1 MTVAQRLPFSCFTTI
16 LDTVCE
22 LLGTLGVIPRRERLK
37 AACDSNRRA
46 TECQFLSH
54 PESSLA
60 MKSESAKKMRHHQAA
75 AARHGLS
82 LIELLVT
89 IAILGILI
97 ALLLPAISATRESAR
112 RVQCT
117 NQLRQIGIGLN
128 AYHDA
133 LGTFPPGYVAGVESG
148 RDGKGWGW
156 GALLLPFIE
165 QGVLADQLNTSWQSF
180 DAVAADIKRAPFL
193 RSNVDLYLC
202 PSDTG
207 GGESH
212 RFRSIII
219 HGEVRAENSLV
230 QRSPRELDT
239 TETVMAHVFVP
250 PRRPRY
256 NPPRR
261 LPKHEVIRSEPVPVP
276 ARIAKSNYVG
286 SFGSEWKSQR
296 QDWNNKDFEGN
307 GLFGR
312 NSAVSVSKI
321 IDGTSKTIAV
331 GERSMRN
338 YAAAWAGSNSWKGC
352 GFADNQMV
360 VGTAFYPIND
370 APINQNID
378 CDGRGSANFSSN
390 HYGGA
395 TFLFADGSV
404 RFLPQELEP
413 GVFQNLAQRNDREK
427 IGDF

>member
-1 MTVAQRLPFSCFTTI
+1 
-16 LDTVCE
+16 
-22 LLGTLGVIPRRERLK
+22 
-37 AACDSNRRA
+37 
-46 TECQFLSH
+46 
-54 PESSLA
+54 
-60 MKSESAKKMRHHQAA
+60 MRHNQAA
-75 AARHGLS
+75 ASRHGLS

-89 IAILGILI
+89 IAIIGILI

-117 NQLRQIGIGLN
+117 SQLRQIGIGLN

-133 LGTFPPGYVAGVESG
+133 LGTFPPGYVAGNSESN

-156 GALLLPFIE
+156 GALLLPFVE
-165 QGVLADQLNTSWQSF
+165 QRVLADQLNTSWQSF
-180 DAVAADIKRAPFL
+180 DAVAADIEQAPFL

-212 RFRSIII
+212 RFRSIILQS
-219 HGEVRAENSLV
+219 EMRAENSLV
-230 QRSPRELDT
+230 QRSPRELDA
-239 TETVMAHVFVP
+239 TETVMAHVFIP

-256 NPPRR
+256 KPPQR
-261 LPKHEVIRSEPVPVP
+261 LPKNQIITAQPVPVP

-296 QDWNNKDFEGN
+296 QDWDNKDFEGN

-312 NSAVSVSKI
+312 NSAVTVSKI
-321 IDGTSKTIAV
+321 IDGTSKTLAV
-331 GERSMRN
+331 GERCMRN

-352 GFADNQMV
+352 GFADNQRV

-404 RFLPQELEP
+404 RFLPQELEL
-413 GVFQNLAQRNDREK
+413 GIFQNLAQRNDREK

>member
-1 MTVAQRLPFSCFTTI
+1 
-16 LDTVCE
+16 
-22 LLGTLGVIPRRERLK
+22 
-37 AACDSNRRA
+37 
-46 TECQFLSH
+46 
-54 PESSLA
+54 LA
-60 MKSESAKKMRHHQAA
+60 IQSESVKKMKLNQAA
-75 AARHGLS
+75 ASRQGLS
-82 LIELLVT
+82 LVELLVS
-89 IAILGILI
+89 IAIIGILI

-117 NQLRQIGIGLN
+117 SQLRQIGIGLN

-133 LGTFPPGYVAGVESG
+133 LGTFPPGYMAGDSESD

-156 GALLLPFIE
+156 GALLLPFVE
-165 QGVLADQLNTSWQSF
+165 QRVLADQLNTSWQSF
-180 DAVAADIKRAPFL
+180 DAVAADIEQAPFL

-212 RFRSIII
+212 RFRSIILQ
-219 HGEVRAENSLV
+219 GEMRAENSLV
-230 QRSPRELDT
+230 QRSPRELDA
-239 TETVMAHVFVP
+239 TETVMAHVFIP

-256 NPPRR
+256 NPPQR
-261 LPKHEVIRSEPVPVP
+261 LPKNEIITAQPVPVP

-296 QDWNNKDFEGN
+296 QDWDNKDFEGN

-312 NSAVSVSKI
+312 NSAVTVSKI

-404 RFLPQELEP
+404 RFLPQELEL
-413 GVFQNLAQRNDREK
+413 GIFQNLAQRNDREK